1 MQTEKKAEKSKASR
15 QKPSRKKKHGMD
27 TERETE
33 ASVVG
38 ANAQC
43 ER

>member
-1 MQTEKKAEKSKASR
+1 MQREKR
-15 QKPSRKKKHGMD
+15 QKSLRQADRRRKKKHGMD

-38 ANAQC
+38 VNTLC